1 MIILFN
7 INKILTVLK
16 MFKFSTLL
24 LISVNR
30 QLPSIYIGV
39 IIGKGWATAPNV
51 TSEFR
56 KISIGSIPYQDLPKV
71 PLLGSHVINQDSN
84 FLKLLMKCRYIEE

>member
-1 MIILFN
+1 
-7 INKILTVLK
+7 V
-16 MFKFSTLL
+16 STY
-24 LISVNR
+24 V
-30 QLPSIYIGV
+30 GV

-71 PLLGSHVINQDSN
+71 PLLRSLATNKDHNV
-84 FLKLLMKCRYIEE
+84 KLFKLNAGLSKSENSG